1 MDALKRAE
9 TSKQQIARS
18 SASKASTP
26 PQDSLEL
33 EPLTPFQ
40 TAQPTNSLP
49 DLASHLE
56 ALDAELASAP
66 SSPTPP
72 LEPPQAAAPD
82 AWQTT
87 TKQTPPSFIK
97 TTEDHTKA
105 RQAIQN
111 SFAAKETT
119 PPGASSKTKLF

>member
-9 TSKQQIARS
+9 TSKRQIARS

-40 TAQPTNSLP
+40 TASSQLTSLP

-72 LEPPQAAAPD
+72 LEPPLPL
-82 AWQTT
+82 
-87 TKQTPPSFIK
+87 P
-97 TTEDHTKA
+97 
-105 RQAIQN
+105 
-111 SFAAKETT
+111 
-119 PPGASSKTKLF
+119 